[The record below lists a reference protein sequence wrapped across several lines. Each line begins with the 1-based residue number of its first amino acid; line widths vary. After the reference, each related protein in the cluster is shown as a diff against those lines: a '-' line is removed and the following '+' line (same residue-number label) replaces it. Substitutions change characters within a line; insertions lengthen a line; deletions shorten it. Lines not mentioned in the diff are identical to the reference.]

1 MTRLLLVVLLW
12 SGLLS
17 CNAQPAPQPTP
28 TPQPAPAPEPTPTP
42 EPTPAPTPAPVSSLI
57 LTFLDVGQGDAVL
70 IQAPTGQNVLYD
82 GGRYNDRAL
91 ELLQARG
98 VTKLDLVIA
107 SHADFDHI
115 NGLINVVRS
124 YKPRFFM
131 DNGVTHTTQTYA
143 ELLQAVQAAG
153 SQLLEPTARTITLGD
168 VTLRV
173 LPPPGDASLGQND
186 NSVGVM
192 VSYGSFRAS
201 LTGDSEGAEWNYW
214 DGLGVLEPVQV
225 HKASHHG
232 SANGDIPLT
241 MSRLEPE
248 TVVISVGAGNSYG
261 HPTDEALRLYVAVGA
276 NVYRTDLQGTVT
288 VAARADGSY
297 TVTTERASPAP
308 QPQPSP
314 APGPTPAPSP
324 NPSPSPPPTPS
335 PPPGGQGSVIIRCVL
350 YNPDGEDNG
359 RENVTL
365 FANTTTDVTG
375 WRVEDEADHRFSL
388 SGTFQAGQSYEVS
401 NSGNAVWNNDG
412 DTAFLYD
419 AAGGLVDSFSYGG
432 GGVQAC
438 R

>member
-17 CNAQPAPQPTP
+17 CNAQPTPQPTP
-28 TPQPAPAPEPTPTP
+28 TPQPAPAPAPPT
-42 EPTPAPTPAPVSSLI
+42 APGDKLV

-82 GGRYNDRAL
+82 GGRYADRAL
-91 ELLQARG
+91 EQLQARG

-115 NGLINVVRS
+115 NGLVEVVRS
-124 YKPRFFM
+124 YKPRFFL

-153 SQLLEPTARTITLGD
+153 SQLLEPTARTVTLGD
-168 VTLRV
+168 VTLRI

-186 NSVGVM
+186 NSVGVV
-192 VSYGSFRAS
+192 VSYGSFKAS
-201 LTGDSEGAEWNYW
+201 LTGDSEGTEWNYW

-241 MSRLEPE
+241 MSRLEPK
-248 TVVISVGAGNSYG
+248 TVVVSVGAGNSYG
-261 HPTDEALRLYVAVGA
+261 HPTDEALRLYAAVGA

-288 VAARADGSY
+288 AAARSDGSY
-297 TVTTERASPAP
+297 TVTTERAAP
-308 QPQPSP
+308 SPQPSP

-335 PPPGGQGSVIIRCVL
+335 PPPGGQGSVIIQCVL

-359 RENVTL
+359 RESVTL
-365 FANTTTDVTG
+365 FAHTTTEVTG
-375 WRVEDEADHRFSL
+375 WILEDEADHRFTL

-401 NSGNAVWNNDG
+401 NEGRAVWNNDG
-412 DTAFLYD
+412 DTASLYD
-419 AAGGLVDSFSYGG
+419 ATGKLVDSFSYGG
-432 GGVQAC
+432 GEVQAC

>member
-28 TPQPAPAPEPTPTP
+28 SPQPAPAPEPTPTP
-42 EPTPAPTPAPVSSLI
+42 SPDSLVVT
-57 LTFLDVGQGDAVL
+57 LLDVGQGDAVL

-82 GGRYNDRAL
+82 GGRYADRAL
-91 ELLQARG
+91 EQLQARG

-115 NGLINVVRS
+115 NGLVEVVRY

-131 DNGVTHTTQTYA
+131 DNALPHTTQTYA

-168 VTLRV
+168 VTLRI
-173 LPPPGDASLGQND
+173 LPPPGDTSLGQND

-214 DGLGVLEPVQV
+214 DDLGVLEPVQV

-261 HPTDEALRLYVAVGA
+261 HPSDEALRLYAAVDA
-276 NVYRTDLQGTVT
+276 AVYRTDLQGTIT
-288 VAARADGSY
+288 VAARSDGSY
-297 TVTTERASPAP
+297 TVSTERAAPAP
-308 QPQPSP
+308 QPEPSP
-314 APGPTPAPSP
+314 APGPTPAPGP
-324 NPSPSPPPTPS
+324 NPTPPPAPD
-335 PPPGGQGSVIIRCVL
+335 GQGTVTIQCVL
-350 YNPDGEDNG
+350 YNPAGEDNG
-359 RENVTL
+359 NESVTL
-365 FANTTTDVTG
+365 FAHATTDVTG
-375 WRVEDEADHRFSL
+375 WRLEDEANHHFVL
-388 SGTFQAGQSYEVS
+388 SGSLEAGQRYEVRNTGS
-401 NSGNAVWNNDG
+401 AIWNNNG

-419 AAGGLVDSFSYGG
+419 AAGALMDSFSYSG

>member
-1 MTRLLLVVLLW
+1 MRLLVVLLLLW

-17 CNAQPAPQPTP
+17 CHAQQTPLPTPSPQPVPTP
-28 TPQPAPAPEPTPTP
+28 TPTPVP
-42 EPTPAPTPAPVSSLI
+42 GDSLLVI
-57 LTFLDVGQGDAVL
+57 FLDVGQGDAVL

-82 GGRYNDRAL
+82 GGRYADRAL

-115 NGLINVVRS
+115 HGLVEVVRF
-124 YKPRFFM
+124 YKPRFFL
-131 DNGVTHTTQTYA
+131 DNALPHTTQTYA

-168 VTLRV
+168 VTLRI

-248 TVVISVGAGNSYG
+248 TVVVSVGAGNSYG
-261 HPTDEALRLYVAVGA
+261 HPTDEALRLYAAVGA
-276 NVYRTDLQGTVT
+276 EVYRTDLQGTIT
-288 VAARADGSY
+288 VAAQADGSY
-297 TVTTERASPAP
+297 TVTTERAAPSP
-308 QPQPSP
+308 QPEPSP
-314 APGPTPAPSP
+314 APNPTPAPSP
-324 NPSPSPPPTPS
+324 NPSPSPPP
-335 PPPGGQGSVIIRCVL
+335 GGQGSVDIRCVL

-365 FANTTTDVTG
+365 FANTTTEVSG
-375 WRVEDEADHRFSL
+375 WILEDEADHRFSL
-388 SGTFQAGQSYEVS
+388 SGTFQAGQSYEVR
-401 NSGNAVWNNDG
+401 NEGRAVWNNDG

-419 AAGGLVDSFSYGG
+419 AAGDLVDSFSYGG